1 MRVGYLSG
9 TISKTCLLDPKC
21 VQRPSLHLT
30 GWRHSLHFQF
40 CLDKSM
46 LGVWLKISFIEQQQ
60 SYLSFLMIPDVRKF
74 ILVVSGAMIVTGE
87 RLSTVLE
94 KMCVLLKLKY

>member
-1 MRVGYLSG
+1 
-9 TISKTCLLDPKC
+9 
-21 VQRPSLHLT
+21 
-30 GWRHSLHFQF
+30 
-40 CLDKSM
+40 M